1 MKNKYSFTDLVIIVW
16 AVILPTTLSML
27 VIIVYL
33 KELDKITFIDNTL
46 MKIAYVVSVLHLI
59 IMMGIVI
66 TSIINDIKEIR
77 KERFYLKH
85 PEEREKDKQKAVDE
99 LNKLFE
105 ELDKK
110 INEEKEKNKNEKT
123 NN

>member
-1 MKNKYSFTDLVIIVW
+1 MKNKYSFTDILIIIW
-16 AVILPTTLSML
+16 AVVLPTIMSTL
-27 VIIVYL
+27 IVVVYIE
-33 KELDKITFIDNTL
+33 ELDKITFIDNTL
-46 MKIAYVVSVLHLI
+46 MKIAYVVSVLHLV
-59 IMMGIVI
+59 IMLGIVI

-99 LNKLFE
+99 YKKLFE

-110 INEEKEKNKNEKT
+110 IEEEKERKDEIK
-123 NN
+123 

>member
-1 MKNKYSFTDLVIIVW
+1 MKNKYSFTDILIIIW
-16 AVILPTTLSML
+16 AVVLPTILSTLI
-27 VIIVYL
+27 VIVYL
-33 KELDKITFIDNTL
+33 EELDKITFIDNTL

-59 IMMGIVI
+59 IMLGIVI

-77 KERFYLKH
+77 KARFYLKH

-99 LNKLFE
+99 YKKLFE

-110 INEEKEKNKNEKT
+110 INEEKERKDENK
-123 NN
+123 